1 MSGEYPG
8 GDDITNS
15 KLGDQDVP
23 LGRTRS
29 ARTSGGGSGVTDEE
43 DEMIIMTTSSSS
55 SSNPNINRPKLRLF
69 KQHELDSLAEN
80 SLVPEVGSDTA
91 SETDRLSVTPCISL
105 TSPNVPKRKSPSEPI
120 STMCS
125 TMKRQIISRFDIFH
139 SKSLEIIFYLKTII
153 A

>member
-8 GDDITNS
+8 GEDSTNN
-15 KLGDQDVP
+15 KLGEQDMP
-23 LGRTRS
+23 QGRTRS

-43 DEMIIMTTSSSS
+43 DEMIIMTTSSTS
-55 SSNPNINRPKLRLF
+55 SSNPSINRPKLRLF

-91 SETDRLSVTPCISL
+91 SETDRLSITPSISL

-125 TMKRQIISRFDIFH
+125 TMKRQIISR
-139 SKSLEIIFYLKTII
+139 
-153 A
+153 

>member
-8 GDDITNS
+8 ADDITNS
-15 KLGDQDVP
+15 KLGDHDVP
-23 LGRTRS
+23 LVRTRS

-55 SSNPNINRPKLRLF
+55 SSNPNVNRPKLRLF

-125 TMKRQIISRFDIFH
+125 TMKRQIISRYDVLHFI
-139 SKSLEIIFYLKTII
+139 
-153 A
+153 